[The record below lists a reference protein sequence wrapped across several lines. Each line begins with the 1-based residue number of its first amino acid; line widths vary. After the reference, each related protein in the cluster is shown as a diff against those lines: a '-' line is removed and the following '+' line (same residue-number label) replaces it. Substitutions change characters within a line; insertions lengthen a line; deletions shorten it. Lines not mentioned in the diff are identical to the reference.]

1 MNEWR
6 RYTVYFVLTRV
17 SAGVE
22 TGYDLR
28 SKQDELRKERVR
40 SWATEETIILDN
52 YRWSLANI

>member
-22 TGYDLR
+22 TGYLR

-40 SWATEETIILDN
+40 S
-52 YRWSLANI
+52 

>member
-17 SAGVE
+17 SAAVE

-28 SKQDELRKERVR
+28 SKQDELRKECVR
-40 SWATEETIILDN
+40 S
-52 YRWSLANI
+52 